1 MSVQLE
7 KDRKERIFG
16 LMNGWYELEGTFI
29 PESSMVENEF
39 ADGKPC
45 AALYQEVFNANRRL
59 CDRLGVDEDKDIEHL
74 INNMQ
79 DIAKILAMKMFDYG
93 MQVQQEAT
101 VSDRRE
107 NE

>member
-93 MQVQQEAT
+93 IQVQQEAA
-101 VSDRRE
+101 VSERRE
-107 NE
+107 DE

>member
-1 MSVQLE
+1 
-7 KDRKERIFG
+7 
-16 LMNGWYELEGTFI
+16 
-29 PESSMVENEF
+29 
-39 ADGKPC
+39 
-45 AALYQEVFNANRRL
+45 LYQEVFDANRRL
-59 CDRLGVDEDKDIEHL
+59 CERLGVDEDKDIEHL

-79 DIAKILAMKMFDYG
+79 DITKILAMKMFDYG

>member
-1 MSVQLE
+1 
-7 KDRKERIFG
+7 
-16 LMNGWYELEGTFI
+16 
-29 PESSMVENEF
+29 
-39 ADGKPC
+39 
-45 AALYQEVFNANRRL
+45 
-59 CDRLGVDEDKDIEHL
+59 VDEDKDIEHL

>member
-16 LMNGWYELEGTFI
+16 LMNGWYNLEGTFI

-39 ADGKPC
+39 DDGKPC
-45 AALYQEVFNANRRL
+45 AVLYQEVFDANRRL
-59 CDRLGVDEDKDIEHL
+59 CERLGVDEDKDIEHL

-101 VSDRRE
+101 VSERRE